1 MYRSFLHVFA
11 AALAPVLV
19 TSMVRAEPPKLP
31 VPAVDQSAVAQRGY
45 FYVGGKYVGEPG
57 KEIMQ
62 GQIYVEVLAPK
73 DVRRPYPLVL
83 IHGAAQTATNWMG
96 TPDGRKGWAE
106 YFVEQGYVVYMID
119 QPMRGRSAYHPG
131 DGKTRMFTAAN
142 EEFQFTAIETAGT
155 WPQAKKHTQWPGD
168 GPNKGRKG
176 DPDFDAFYATQVET
190 VLAVEETERR
200 NQDAGAALLDKI
212 GPAIVLTHSQSGTYG
227 WLIADAR
234 PKLVKAVIAV
244 EPSGPP
250 FEATIIAT
258 GKTRPWGP
266 VDIPITYDPPV
277 KDPSEIAVEREPVE
291 APDLFAC
298 WMQKAPAR
306 QLVNLKNIPAMVM
319 AAEASYH
326 QVYDHCTAKYLNQ
339 AGMKT
344 EYIRLQDKGI
354 HGNGHMV
361 MIEKNNLDIAKLI
374 DDWHRRTCGN
384 SSPNSPLSFRGAG
397 FSPRARNP

>member
-1 MYRSFLHVFA
+1 MNNVMPRIVFGSLLST
-11 AALAPVLV
+11 LAFVPA
-19 TSMVRAEPPKLP
+19 RAEPPKLP

-106 YFVEQGYVVYMID
+106 YFVEQGYIVYMID
-119 QPMRGRSAYHPG
+119 QPMRGRSAWHPG
-131 DGKTRMFTAAN
+131 DGPTRMFTAEQEA
-142 EEFQFTAIETAGT
+142 FQFTANAVKGT

-168 GPNKGRKG
+168 GPNKGQKG
-176 DPDFDAFYATQVET
+176 DPIFDAFYATQVET
-190 VLAVEETERR
+190 VTNVEETQRR

-234 PKLVKAVIAV
+234 PQLVKGVIAI

-258 GKTRPWGP
+258 GKARAFGP
-266 VDIPITYDPPV
+266 TDIPITYDPPV
-277 KDPSEIAVEREPVE
+277 KEASELAVEREAAEDPE
-291 APDLFAC
+291 LFAC

-306 QLVNLKNIPAMVM
+306 QFVNLKHIPVVVM

-326 QVYDHCTAKYLNQ
+326 QVYDHCTVKYLNQ
-339 AGMKT
+339 AGVKS

-354 HGNGHMV
+354 RGNGHMV
-361 MIEKNNLDIAKLI
+361 MIEKNNLDIARLLDEWVQKNV
-374 DDWHRRTCGN
+374 R
-384 SSPNSPLSFRGAG
+384 
-397 FSPRARNP
+397 